1 MDTTGQRATQKINI
15 KLLLSE
21 PTKNKFQ
28 KSFPSFS
35 CVCGGVVAAVAVVA
49 VGEGGSLDGRE
60 HGSRRET
67 ILLIGSN
74 QETRFGALPAICREC
89 RAFQR

>member
-28 KSFPSFS
+28 KSFLLL
-35 CVCGGVVAAVAVVA
+35 CVYVCVWGDGG
-49 VGEGGSLDGRE
+49 GGAGGR
-60 HGSRRET
+60 GKVS
-67 ILLIGSN
+67 
-74 QETRFGALPAICREC
+74 
-89 RAFQR
+89 

>member
-35 CVCGGVVAAVAVVA
+35 CVGGAVAVVA

-60 HGSRRET
+60 HGSGRET
-67 ILLIGSN
+67 ILFIGSN